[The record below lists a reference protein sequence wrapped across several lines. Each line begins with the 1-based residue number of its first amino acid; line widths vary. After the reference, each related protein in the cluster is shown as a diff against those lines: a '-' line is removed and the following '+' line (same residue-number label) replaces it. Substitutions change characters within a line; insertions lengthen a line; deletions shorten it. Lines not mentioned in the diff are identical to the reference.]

1 MAKAFNKNI
10 VDFTKEYMFFG
21 EQPNVIRFDVQ
32 KFPIFDKLN
41 EKQVEVNELFDMLDE
56 SKNITDEVRQLLTF
70 S

>member
-1 MAKAFNKNI
+1 MKNI
-10 VDFTKEYMFFG
+10 VLLLSIFLTIANCSM
-21 EQPNVIRFDVQ
+21 Q
-32 KFPIFDKLN
+32 KPIKHHGVHKLN